1 MIYSLVKEKFHC
13 TVKIESLSSSIL
25 LVQSD
30 DKVGRICSRLC
41 QFISRSPSHELY
53 VHAIYVSEG
62 SSNKRPYPSI
72 GPYLYGHSVSFNL
85 NSSWIWP
92 CFKICILSTRILNDS
107 KADVLIL
114 IHVELQL
121 AYNVI
126 NWSDAIKSKWIER
139 LAIFFCRQ
147 RKSALQSVFSKSFQ
161 TWFCWGRW
169 HCDGRS
175 HDQVWTIYRVA

>member
-1 MIYSLVKEKFHC
+1 M
-13 TVKIESLSSSIL
+13 KIESLSSPIL

-53 VHAIYVSEG
+53 VHAFYVSEG

-114 IHVELQL
+114 ELVSEELNHLAAILHVYAGSFYEVKKIYIIIFQKEKGNTFTLLIIFTVKCLQKEQIAQIL
-121 AYNVI
+121 YYEPQSAGI
-126 NWSDAIKSKWIER
+126 N
-139 LAIFFCRQ
+139 
-147 RKSALQSVFSKSFQ
+147 LQSP
-161 TWFCWGRW
+161 
-169 HCDGRS
+169 
-175 HDQVWTIYRVA
+175 

>member
-1 MIYSLVKEKFHC
+1 M
-13 TVKIESLSSSIL
+13 KIESLSSPIL

-53 VHAIYVSEG
+53 VHAFYVSEG

-114 IHVELQL
+114 TYTGYSFWDRLRIFLH
-121 AYNVI
+121 
-126 NWSDAIKSKWIER
+126 KFTWIV
-139 LAIFFCRQ
+139 L
-147 RKSALQSVFSKSFQ
+147 SVHKLNKLGKF
-161 TWFCWGRW
+161 W
-169 HCDGRS
+169 
-175 HDQVWTIYRVA
+175 

>member
-13 TVKIESLSSSIL
+13 TVKIESLSSPIL

-114 IHVELQL
+114 ELVSEELNHLAAILHVHAGGL
-121 AYNVI
+121 NFM
-126 NWSDAIKSKWIER
+126 K
-139 LAIFFCRQ
+139 
-147 RKSALQSVFSKSFQ
+147 
-161 TWFCWGRW
+161 
-169 HCDGRS
+169 
-175 HDQVWTIYRVA
+175 

>member
-1 MIYSLVKEKFHC
+1 MTTKLAGSVRVYVNSLAVPQVMNFMSMQSMLVKAHPIKGPILRSVLIFMG
-13 TVKIESLSSSIL
+13 ILSPSIL
-25 LVQSD
+25 IVHEFDLVLKSAFYQ
-30 DKVGRICSRLC
+30 L
-41 QFISRSPSHELY
+41 
-53 VHAIYVSEG
+53 G
-62 SSNKRPYPSI
+62 SWTILKQMSW
-72 GPYLYGHSVSFNL
+72 YLY
-85 NSSWIWP
+85 I
-92 CFKICILSTRILNDS
+92 D
-107 KADVLIL
+107 
-114 IHVELQL
+114 VELQL